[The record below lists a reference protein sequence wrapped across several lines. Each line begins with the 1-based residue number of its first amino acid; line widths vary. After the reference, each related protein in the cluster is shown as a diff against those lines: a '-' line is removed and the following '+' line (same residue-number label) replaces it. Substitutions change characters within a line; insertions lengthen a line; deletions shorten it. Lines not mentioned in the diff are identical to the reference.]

1 MITLCMIVKN
11 EEINLRKSLK
21 AVYPFIDEI
30 IVVDTGSTDKT
41 KDIAKGFTDKVYD
54 FEWCNDFA
62 KARNFAISKASNDWI
77 LVLDADEVIV
87 EFYSNSILKFIED
100 KNNSKVVGRIK
111 IINFLDCSSKNKTQ
125 TERLSRLFNKNY
137 FHYEGIVHE
146 QVTALSEKAYTVIP
160 VDIAVNHFGYTKDV
174 LRKTSKLQ
182 RNIELLKKAV
192 ENNPKD
198 SYYLYQL
205 GKSYYLNKQ
214 YNIALINFKKALKF
228 IDNPNYEYAEDL
240 VETYGYCLVNTEQY
254 SEALHIEKY
263 KTYYL
268 KSPDYNFLMGLIY
281 MNNGNFKEA
290 INSFRICTTYEEGKI
305 EGVTSY
311 LPYYNIGVIYEC
323 LGEKDKSENY
333 YKMCGNYELAL
344 KRL

>member
-11 EEINLRKSLK
+11 EELNLKKSLK
-21 AVYPFIDEI
+21 AVSCFVDEMI
-30 IVVDTGSTDKT
+30 IVDTGSSDKT
-41 KDIAKGFTDKVYD
+41 KDVAKEFTDKVYD
-54 FEWCNDFA
+54 FKWCDDFA
-62 KARNFAISKASNDWI
+62 KARNFAVSKASNDWI

-87 EFYSNSILKFIED
+87 DFDTDSILKFIED

-111 IINFLDCSSKNKTQ
+111 IINFLDFSSKNRTQ
-125 TERLSRLFNKNY
+125 TERLSRLFNKKY
-137 FHYEGIVHE
+137 FHYEGMIHE
-146 QVTALSEKAYTVIP
+146 QVTALDGESYSAVQ
-160 VDIAVNHFGYTKDV
+160 VDITVNHFGYTKEV
-174 LRKTSKLQ
+174 LSETSKLQ
-182 RNIELLKKAV
+182 RNIALLKKAV

-228 IDNPNYEYAEDL
+228 IDNFNYEYAEDL
-240 VETYGYCLVNTEQY
+240 IETYGYCLINTNQY
-254 SEALHIEKY
+254 LEALYIEKY
-263 KTYYL
+263 KAYYS

-290 INSFRICTTYEEGKI
+290 INSFSVCTAYKEGKI
-305 EGVTSY
+305 EGINSY

-323 LGEKDKSENY
+323 LGIKDKSISY
-333 YKMCGNYELAL
+333 YKMCGSYEPAL